1 MMVGEM
7 KNKEDMTMKK
17 MKFMLFAVAAIAAA
31 SCAKDITPENTQD
44 TPKFNL
50 IPMTFTAGAEGT
62 GAEDNSIKP
71 ANVSTRVALQS
82 DGTTLHWE
90 GGDKIKVF
98 DGVSNELEPFT
109 ASESGKIVNLDGN
122 VTEGST
128 EFYAVYPSTAA
139 NGFNAE
145 TKTLTVT
152 LPETQTAAAG
162 SVPKD
167 AFITVA
173 KSDDHHNFAF
183 KNLTAFVKFSL
194 SDAAN
199 VKEVT
204 ISGNAGESL
213 TGDMT
218 VTIGADGTPSQS
230 YVSNKM
236 NSTATLKGSNF
247 ESETDYYIAIRSAD
261 FAKGLTVSIYRNDGS
276 KSSRVYLSS
285 PTAHEQKIDR
295 NSVLDLGKLNV
306 ASFKTTAPKDQY
318 LAYLHGYN
326 VEIGDVKLHKTSG
339 IAPKLVT
346 AKSAGQELKN
356 EFHDKTGDVLLFLEQ
371 NEGCSFKIG
380 AISEIKGNV
389 RFIGRKASS
398 KVSLDN
404 KGYIK
409 LISGSLFVKNLILS
423 QSNTEG
429 YLTTNSG
436 TSQYFESLYFDD
448 CKFTNL
454 SKNIFYN
461 HVATYGITNI
471 SLTDC
476 DIKISSN
483 VTLFKEGAVT
493 TDKMTVSNNIIYSAD
508 GNYLYIL
515 DGAGAATVTNL
526 TYTRNSLIN
535 CYPNA
540 NSYIYMN
547 TGTTANLS
555 NNLFYLPD
563 YAAKSGSSY
572 RGILRTAAK
581 ASNPTNA
588 TVTQNHCHRLNVE
601 AGVTMSAFKAS
612 FYDFEGLSNTMYF
625 KQENLFTNGTFDLE
639 NGVFVSQNAAYGATR

>member
-1 MMVGEM
+1 MFGEM
-7 KNKEDMTMKK
+7 KNKEEMTMKK

-90 GGDKIKVF
+90 AGDKIKVF

-109 ASESGKIVNLDGN
+109 ASESGKIVNLDGH

-173 KSDDHHNFAF
+173 KSDDHNNFAF

-236 NSTATLKGSNF
+236 NSTVTLKGSNF

-285 PTAHEQKIDR
+285 PTAPEQKIDR

-346 AKSAGQELKN
+346 AKSAAQELKN

-380 AISEIKGNV
+380 SHSNIKGNV
-389 RFIGRKASS
+389 RLVGRKS
-398 KVSLDN
+398 KVDITNIGYFQTIQGCLMLKNINFTLGHTGVFATNSSTNTIKSLSN
-404 KGYIK
+404 FYIQDCT
-409 LISGSLFVKNLILS
+409 IKNLKS
-423 QSNTEG
+423 QL
-429 YLTTNSG
+429 YNSPSG
-436 TSQYFESLYFDD
+436 
-448 CKFTNL
+448 
-454 SKNIFYN
+454 
-461 HVATYGITNI
+461 TYGISDIYLKNNDIEIASATQLFSGI
-471 SLTDC
+471 KTEVRSLKMEQNVIYNTSVNGVDFAIFNGNSATIKTI
-476 DIKISSN
+476 DIKYNTIGKCN
-483 VTLFKEGAVT
+483 PNWYGYVYI
-493 TDKMTVSNNIIYSAD
+493 NSAED
-508 GNYLYIL
+508 
-515 DGAGAATVTNL
+515 ATIT
-526 TYTRNSLIN
+526 
-535 CYPNA
+535 
-540 NSYIYMN
+540 
-547 TGTTANLS
+547 
-555 NNLFYLPD
+555 NNLFYLP
-563 YAAKSGSSY
+563 
-572 RGILRTAAK
+572 
-581 ASNPTNA
+581 
-588 TVTQNHCHRLNVE
+588 
-601 AGVTMSAFKAS
+601 
-612 FYDFEGLSNTMYF
+612 GLPR
-625 KQENLFTNGTFDLE
+625 
-639 NGVFVSQNAAYGATR
+639 NAAIFRPTTYPTTGKVSGNFCDEDTTYGLNALQDGTKMENTNNWSKSENKLTENSDIDNGYYQSNNASYGATR